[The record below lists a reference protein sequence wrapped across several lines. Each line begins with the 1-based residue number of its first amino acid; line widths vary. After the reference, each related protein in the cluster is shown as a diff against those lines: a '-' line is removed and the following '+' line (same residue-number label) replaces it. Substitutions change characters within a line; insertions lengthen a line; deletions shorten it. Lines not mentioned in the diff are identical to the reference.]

1 MSLAPGPSGPNFMN
15 RAQAAYQMLK
25 EKRTKEYY
33 GVFVSS
39 DGEVFNRDGTP
50 RRMNLCGGRSGSGR
64 YKSVCVGSMNRY
76 IHRIVAELFI
86 GPCPPGMEVNHRDG
100 DKQNNRVENLEYVT
114 RNQNVAHAKSI
125 GHFRNGERLHNSKL
139 NASTVLEI
147 RRLRRE
153 QNLAY
158 NKIARMFGVT
168 TVTVF
173 RADKGHC
180 WGHVA

>member
-1 MSLAPGPSGPNFMN
+1 
-15 RAQAAYQMLK
+15 
-25 EKRTKEYY
+25 
-33 GVFVSS
+33 
-39 DGEVFNRDGTP
+39 
-50 RRMNLCGGRSGSGR
+50 
-64 YKSVCVGSMNRY
+64 MNRY

-100 DKQNNRVENLEYVT
+100 DKQNNRAENLEYVT
-114 RNQNVAHAKSI
+114 RKQNMAHAKDI
-125 GHFRNGERLHNSKL
+125 GHLRNGERLHNAKL

-147 RRLRRE
+147 RRIRRE

-168 TVTVF
+168 TVTAF